1 MVNKKLQEIL
11 VCPQCKGSLASAEG
25 GKALCCKACQLKYPV
40 RDGIPVM
47 LVDEAIDIR
56 SGKHAQNSLCRGDV
70 AAFKVIDGPNKGLA
84 FHLDR
89 LTCKA
94 IGRSMADPNK
104 TTIFNIDVSLA
115 LDEGTKGLI
124 QHYISRQFKDPKA
137 ANNEVTG
144 SFKRTSDVVLD
155 DLSISRLHAMVFYG
169 EAGVGVLDM
178 VSKNGTF
185 VNGEEI
191 ESRLLKKGDA
201 IEIGETKIIFEG

>member
-1 MVNKKLQEIL
+1 MQRFSYSCRWGKVGKSLS
-11 VCPQCKGSLASAEG
+11 CKT
-25 GKALCCKACQLKYPV
+25 CQLKYPV

-47 LVDEAIDIR
+47 LVDEAIDTR
-56 SGKHAQNSLCRGDV
+56 SGKQAEEFRGGV
-70 AAFKVIDGPNKGLA
+70 AAFKVIDGPNKGLS
-84 FHLDR
+84 FHIDCM
-89 LTCKA
+89 TCKA
-94 IGRSMADPNK
+94 IGRSIADPNK

-124 QHYISRQFKDPKA
+124 QHYLSRQFKDQKA
-137 ANNEVTG
+137 TNNEVMG
-144 SFKRTSDVVLD
+144 SFKRTGDVILD
-155 DLSISRLHAMVFYG
+155 DMSISRLHAMFFYG

-191 ESRLLKKGDA
+191 ESCLLKKGDA